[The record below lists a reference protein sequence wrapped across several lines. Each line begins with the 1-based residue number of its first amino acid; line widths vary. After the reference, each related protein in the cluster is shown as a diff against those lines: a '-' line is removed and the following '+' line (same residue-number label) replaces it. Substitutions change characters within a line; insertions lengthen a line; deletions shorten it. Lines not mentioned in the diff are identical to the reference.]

1 MPKDKGTETQRKK
14 ASRQEAGAQG
24 KRDAYMYDP
33 ERLVLVT
40 DEKSP
45 LYDERVHLPVN
56 EKLVANMMF
65 QPDGPDSAP
74 LGVIKPVVVRRN
86 PETTDIE
93 VVDGRQRVK
102 AAVEANKRLKKEG
115 RNTIRVTT
123 VTERGRDSR
132 LIGISI
138 SANEFNQDETPSGRA
153 RKIQN
158 YIDHGHDKKEAANMF
173 GVSEATITNMLAV
186 LGAPKVI
193 RSAADAGKISNAD
206 AYKLAKMEPDEA
218 KKKLEELLEKAPRTP
233 GRKRSKNAKKARQVM
248 GRPEAG
254 RAETG
259 RPEPESAPGLALAG
273 GTPEPSSK
281 KSMKKLEDAVA
292 EAIAVWVEA
301 NWADGNWNGAP
312 QDIPILIRK
321 GDWREHRDKTA
332 KE

>member
-1 MPKDKGTETQRKK
+1 MGKDKEVETQRKK
-14 ASRQEAGAQG
+14 ASRHSAGAQG

-33 ERLVLVT
+33 EILVLVT

-45 LYDERVHLPVN
+45 LYDERVHMPVN

-102 AAVEANKRLKKEG
+102 AAREANKRLKKEG
-115 RNTIRVTT
+115 RDPIRVTT

-158 YIDHGHDKKEAANMF
+158 YIDHGHDKKEAAAMF
-173 GVSEATITNMLAV
+173 GVSEATVVNMLAV
-186 LGAPKVI
+186 LEAPKVI
-193 RSAADAGKISNAD
+193 RSAADSGRISHAD
-206 AYKLAKMEPDEA
+206 AYRLAKMEPEEG
-218 KKKLEELLEKAPRTP
+218 KKKLAELLEKAPRVP
-233 GRKRSKNAKKARQVM
+233 GKKRSPNAKKARQVM
-248 GRPEAG
+248 GKPEPAAGAVTQPEA
-254 RAETG
+254 
-259 RPEPESAPGLALAG
+259 AP
-273 GTPEPSSK
+273 TK
-281 KSMKKLEDAVA
+281 KSVRKLEDAVA
-292 EAIAVWVEA
+292 EAIAAWVEDT
-301 NWADGNWNGAP
+301 WRDGNWNGAP
-312 QDIPILIRK
+312 SDIPIKIRE
-321 GDWREHRDKTA
+321 GDWREHRDKKA
-332 KE
+332 VE